1 MLRVFSKLGFLIFVA
16 MLTLASCKQAGEPP
30 QNQKLKI
37 VATTGMVAD
46 LARVIGG
53 DHVEV
58 EALMGAGVDPHLYKA
73 SPGDINK
80 LSSADAVLYTG
91 MHLEGK
97 MADVLEQV
105 GRRIPVLAVTESV
118 PTDKLLTDQINPQYP
133 DPHIWF
139 DVSLWAETIQPV
151 ADFLKKELP
160 QHTEEIQAN
169 ADDYKATMAALHEET
184 LTEMKMVP
192 EARRV
197 LITAHDA
204 FRYFGQAYGIE
215 VLGIQG
221 ISTESEAGLKEV
233 NNLVDVIVKRGVKA
247 VFVETSVSEKN
258 IQALIEGAK
267 QRGADV
273 KVGGSLFSD
282 AMGAQGTTEGTYVG
296 MIRHN
301 VSQIV
306 GALQ

>member
-1 MLRVFSKLGFLIFVA
+1 VRPFLIV
-16 MLTLASCKQAGEPP
+16 LGSLLVLSCISCRAGDKGGAGSE
-30 QNQKLKI
+30 KLQI
-37 VATTGMVAD
+37 VTTTGMVAD

-53 DHVEV
+53 DYVEV

-80 LSSADAVLYTG
+80 LSSADAVLYSG
-91 MHLEGK
+91 LHLEGK

-118 PTDKLLTDQINPQYP
+118 PKDKLLTDQINPQYP

-139 DVSLWAETIQPV
+139 DMSLWAETIQPV

-160 QHTEEIQAN
+160 EHADEIQAN
-169 ADDYKATMAALHEET
+169 ADEYKATMAALHEET
-184 LTEMKMVP
+184 LSEMKKVP

-204 FRYFGQAYGIE
+204 FRYFGRAYGIE

-221 ISTESEAGLKEV
+221 ISTESEAGLKEI

-247 VFVETSVSEKN
+247 VFVETSVSQKN

-273 KVGGSLFSD
+273 KIGGSLFSD
-282 AMGAQGTTEGTYVG
+282 AMGAEGTSEGTYPG

-306 GALQ
+306 GGLQ